1 MYTSVS
7 FHKILPEHIDDYIT
21 NMRICA
27 DATNKEPGCIRYE
40 VMQDEADPGM
50 MLLFQVFKD
59 ADAYQAHQD
68 TPHHEHWASISRDWR
83 DRSFADRHLMQYVT
97 PLQTRPIK

>member
-7 FHKILPEHIDDYIT
+7 FHRTLPQHIDDYIT

-27 DATNKEPGCIRYE
+27 EATNKEPGCIRYE
-40 VMQDEADPGM
+40 VMQDKDDPGM

-68 TPHHEHWASISRDWR
+68 APHHTHWVQVSRDWR
-83 DRSFADRHLMQYVT
+83 DRSVNQRHLMDYVT
-97 PLQTRPIK
+97 PNPSR